1 MYQDNDDGY
10 TWSYN
15 NLKPKERK
23 EFIEHLGRHSTNFLF
38 HEPKS
43 SFSYC
48 HLCDWS
54 NKKKPFGY
62 IYYPF

>member
-15 NLKPKERK
+15 LKPKEKRKK
-23 EFIEHLGRHSTNFLF
+23 EFIKHLGRHTTFSTNN
-38 HEPKS
+38 KNQVG
-43 SFSYC
+43 YC

-54 NKKKPFGY
+54 NKKNPFGY